1 MGELSYQS
9 LIVLILCSL
18 VVLFNAGCSAL
29 AIYRSKRFEKSEVVL
44 RLYTSPASTVLYSFL
59 LLLLIGV
66 LLYLRTPLIH
76 FIPIAAAIASSLAL
90 LIITQ
95 CSASGITPEAVFI
108 SGKAYEWHDI
118 YDYYIDKNRR
128 TVIFSSNVKGGLT
141 LKGVTRPLKYR
152 VEDGE
157 KLESY
162 LESQKGKYLNKIII
176 R

>member
-1 MGELSYQS
+1 MGELSYQN

-18 VVLFNAGCSAL
+18 VVLLNAICAAL
-29 AIYRSKRFEKSEVVL
+29 AIDRSKRFEKSEVVL
-44 RLYTSPASTVLYSFL
+44 RLYTSPAPTLFYSLLCL
-59 LLLLIGV
+59 LLPGALWHFGS
-66 LLYLRTPLIH
+66 PLIH
-76 FIPIAAAIASSLAL
+76 FILITAAIASTVAL

-95 CSASGITPEAVFI
+95 CSTSGITAEAVFI
-108 SGKAYEWHDI
+108 GGKIYEWHDI
-118 YDYYIDKNRR
+118 YDYYIDKTRR

-152 VEDGE
+152 AQDEE
-157 KLESY
+157 NLESY